1 MPLQPSMALHRC
13 ESRFGPHLQ
22 VSARLIEVTR
32 PLTAMHLWEQRKQ
45 DAAQGGEDRYWT
57 DTDIESQTGGP
68 GKYGTRGPAELRT
81 RPHEKRQLAQA
92 PTRTSSPQ
100 DGAVALHMRRGEGDG
115 DAASPVHISILEET
129 YLMSQDVNQRGTS
142 TDTPFLGTTDM
153 PRSHADT
160 VQLKNRVQFGPIV
173 AGILTAIASMLIL
186 TVLGLAIGASA
197 LEPREVG
204 QGVGTAATI
213 WGIASAIISF
223 FLGGWVAA
231 KTAAV
236 AGVGS
241 GMINGF
247 IVGAGILAL
256 VLWLVGSGLGAAIG
270 LIGNNVG
277 DIANIVQD
285 AGVSTDEAQQQ
296 TEQAATQVE
305 APNSFETV
313 RDSAWGTLIGLIL
326 PLAAGAAGGAVG
338 HNKREDVIQS
348 GR

>member
-1 MPLQPSMALHRC
+1 
-13 ESRFGPHLQ
+13 
-22 VSARLIEVTR
+22 
-32 PLTAMHLWEQRKQ
+32 
-45 DAAQGGEDRYWT
+45 
-57 DTDIESQTGGP
+57 
-68 GKYGTRGPAELRT
+68 
-81 RPHEKRQLAQA
+81 
-92 PTRTSSPQ
+92 
-100 DGAVALHMRRGEGDG
+100 
-115 DAASPVHISILEET
+115 
-129 YLMSQDVNQRGTS
+129 MSYDPNERATS
-142 TDTPFLGTTDM
+142 TDVPFTGTADM
-153 PRSHADT
+153 ARSHADS
-160 VQLKNRVQFGPIV
+160 VEVKNRVQFGPIV
-173 AGILTAIASMLIL
+173 AGILTAIATMLIL

-204 QGVGTAATI
+204 EGVGTAATI

-277 DIANIVQD
+277 DIANVVQD
-285 AGVSTDEAQQQ
+285 AGVTTDEAQQQ
-296 TEQAATQVE
+296 TQDATAEAQV
-305 APNSFETV
+305 PNSFETV
-313 RDSAWGTLIGLIL
+313 RDSAWGTLIGLLL
-326 PLAAGAAGGAVG
+326 PLVAGAVGGAVG
-338 HNKREDVIQS
+338 HNKRSDVIQS

>member
-1 MPLQPSMALHRC
+1 MSYDPNERVTTPDVPFTGTADMA
-13 ESRFGPHLQ
+13 
-22 VSARLIEVTR
+22 
-32 PLTAMHLWEQRKQ
+32 
-45 DAAQGGEDRYWT
+45 
-57 DTDIESQTGGP
+57 
-68 GKYGTRGPAELRT
+68 
-81 RPHEKRQLAQA
+81 
-92 PTRTSSPQ
+92 
-100 DGAVALHMRRGEGDG
+100 
-115 DAASPVHISILEET
+115 
-129 YLMSQDVNQRGTS
+129 
-142 TDTPFLGTTDM
+142 
-153 PRSHADT
+153 RSHADS
-160 VQLKNRVQFGPIV
+160 VEVKNRVQFGPIV
-173 AGILTAIASMLIL
+173 AGILTAIASMLVL

-204 QGVGTAATI
+204 EGVGTAATI

-270 LIGNNVG
+270 LIGSNVG

-285 AGVSTDEAQQQ
+285 AGVTTDEAQQQ
-296 TEQAATQVE
+296 TEQATTQVE
-305 APNSFETV
+305 APNSFEAV
-313 RDSAWGTLIGLIL
+313 RDSAWGTLAGLLL
-326 PLAAGAAGGAVG
+326 PLVAGAAGGAVG
-338 HNKREDVIQS
+338 HNKRSDVIQS

>member
-1 MPLQPSMALHRC
+1 MSYDPNERVVPRDVPFTGTADMA
-13 ESRFGPHLQ
+13 
-22 VSARLIEVTR
+22 
-32 PLTAMHLWEQRKQ
+32 
-45 DAAQGGEDRYWT
+45 
-57 DTDIESQTGGP
+57 
-68 GKYGTRGPAELRT
+68 
-81 RPHEKRQLAQA
+81 
-92 PTRTSSPQ
+92 
-100 DGAVALHMRRGEGDG
+100 
-115 DAASPVHISILEET
+115 
-129 YLMSQDVNQRGTS
+129 
-142 TDTPFLGTTDM
+142 
-153 PRSHADT
+153 RSHADS
-160 VQLKNRVQFGPIV
+160 VEVKNRVQFGPIV

-270 LIGNNVG
+270 LVGNNVG

-285 AGVSTDEAQQQ
+285 AGVSTNEAQQQ
-296 TEQAATQVE
+296 TEQATTQVG

-313 RDSAWGTLIGLIL
+313 RDSAWGTLAGLLL
-326 PLAAGAAGGAVG
+326 PLVAGAIGGAVG
-338 HNKREDVIQS
+338 HNKRSDVIQS

>member
-1 MPLQPSMALHRC
+1 MSYDPNERVITRDVPFTGTADMA
-13 ESRFGPHLQ
+13 
-22 VSARLIEVTR
+22 
-32 PLTAMHLWEQRKQ
+32 
-45 DAAQGGEDRYWT
+45 
-57 DTDIESQTGGP
+57 
-68 GKYGTRGPAELRT
+68 
-81 RPHEKRQLAQA
+81 
-92 PTRTSSPQ
+92 
-100 DGAVALHMRRGEGDG
+100 
-115 DAASPVHISILEET
+115 
-129 YLMSQDVNQRGTS
+129 
-142 TDTPFLGTTDM
+142 
-153 PRSHADT
+153 RSHADS
-160 VQLKNRVQFGPIV
+160 VEVKNRVQFGPIV
-173 AGILTAIASMLIL
+173 AGILTAIASMLVL

-204 QGVGTAATI
+204 ETVGTAATI

-277 DIANIVQD
+277 EIANIVQD
-285 AGVSTDEAQQQ
+285 AGVPTAE
-296 TEQAATQVE
+296 TGQAAAEAE

-313 RDSAWGTLIGLIL
+313 RDSAWGTLAGLLL
-326 PLAAGAAGGAVG
+326 PLVAGAIGGAVG
-338 HNKREDVIQS
+338 HNKRSDVIQS